1 MRQCKLVVHSH
12 GIDMDSSALHIFLL
26 AKKKSIVSERNLAH
40 SKVLGV
46 SDIGK
51 KNLKKIIETYPLSI
65 CFAILKPRA
74 RFSVKTALERPYS
87 VSFAISIASSSL
99 EISMMETEGPKD
111 SV

>member
-1 MRQCKLVVHSH
+1 MHSH
-12 GIDMDSSALHIFLL
+12 GIDMDGSVSHIFLL
-26 AKKKSIVSERNLAH
+26 AKEKSYQIFHTKELH
-40 SKVLGV
+40 PEHYGILGA
-46 SDIGK
+46 SNMK
-51 KNLKKIIETYPLSI
+51 RQKNIYIETYPLSI